1 MQRRD
6 FGSSS
11 VKWFFD
17 SMVLSEQERWRNLI
31 EEVFSE
37 ENGGM
42 WGDVAYT
49 LQLMRENAH
58 NDVYETVVDKE
69 CTAVWLRARGV
80 RVAEK
85 GGKFIAKLK

>member
-1 MQRRD
+1 MRRTG

-17 SMVLSEQERWRNLI
+17 SVVLTEQQRWRKLI
-31 EEVFSE
+31 EEIFSE

-49 LQLMRENAH
+49 LQLMRDNA
-58 NDVYETVVDKE
+58 NVDVYETVVEKE
-69 CTAVWLRARGV
+69 CTAVWLRARGI
-80 RVAEK
+80 RVAQK
-85 GGKFIAKLK
+85 NGKFIAQLK